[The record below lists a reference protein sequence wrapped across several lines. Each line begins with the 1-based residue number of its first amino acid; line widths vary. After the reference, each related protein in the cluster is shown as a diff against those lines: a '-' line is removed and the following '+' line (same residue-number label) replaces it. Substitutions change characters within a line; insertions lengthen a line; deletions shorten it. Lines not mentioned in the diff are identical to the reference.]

1 MRRSKLELHVEIL
14 KLLARKGPLQ
24 LNHLMSQGNV
34 NCNILREHL
43 GFLIKQGLIEE
54 VIVDKNNVVY
64 ANTDRGTSVIRFFE
78 QLDKSFP
85 VKIEEGESYS
95 FQIETED

>member
-1 MRRSKLELHVEIL
+1 MRRSKLEIHVEIL
-14 KLLARKGPLQ
+14 KLLAQKGPLE

-54 VIVDKNNVVY
+54 IVDKNNVVY

>member
-1 MRRSKLELHVEIL
+1 MRRSKLELDVEIL

-43 GFLIKQGLIEE
+43 GFLIKQGLIE

-64 ANTDRGTSVIRFFE
+64 GNTDRGTSVIRFFE

-85 VKIEEGESYS
+85 VKLEEGESYS